1 MEKLKILG
9 HRGASGYAPENTME
23 AFRLAIQQHADG
35 FEIDIHITK
44 DGEIVVIHDDTID
57 RTSNGTGNVTDLT
70 LAELKQFNYNAGFE
84 QEYATAEI
92 PTLSQVLELVK
103 THNLYLNIEI
113 KDIMTNVGKYDG
125 LNVAAAKLVQEYE
138 LVDQVIFSSFNH
150 SSMVELKQAC
160 PEISTGL
167 LHFSKLY
174 QGEEYA
180 KSANADAL
188 HPLFSIVDKST
199 VEQAHQQGIQINA
212 WTVNQAAVMEEMID
226 AGVDAIITD
235 FPDVAYRLRESK
247 QA

>member
-1 MEKLKILG
+1 MKNPKILG

-57 RTSNGTGNVTDLT
+57 RTSNGTGVVTELT
-70 LAELKQFNYNAGFE
+70 LAELKQFNYNVGFE
-84 QEYATAEI
+84 EQFPTAEI

-103 THNLYLNIEI
+103 AHDLYLNIEI
-113 KDIMTNVGKYDG
+113 KDIMTNTGKYDG
-125 LNVAAAKLVQEYE
+125 LNIAAANLVKEFG

-150 SSMVELKQAC
+150 HSMAELKQAC
-160 PEISTGL
+160 PEIKTAL

-174 QGEEYA
+174 KGEEYA
-180 KSANADAL
+180 RSAYADAL

-199 VEQAHQQGIQINA
+199 VEQAHQAGVQMNA
-212 WTVNQAAVMEEMID
+212 WTVNQPADIEAMIV

-235 FPDVAYRLRESK
+235 YPDTAYRLRESK

>member
-1 MEKLKILG
+1 MEKAKILG

-23 AFRLAIQQHADG
+23 AFRLAIQQQADG

-57 RTSNGTGNVTDLT
+57 RTSNGSGNVPDFT

-84 QEYATAEI
+84 HMFPVAEI
-92 PTLSQVLELVK
+92 PTLKQVLELVK

-113 KDIMTNVGKYDG
+113 KDIMTNTGKYDG
-125 LNVAAAKLVQEYE
+125 LNLAAARLVEEYE

-150 SSMVELKQAC
+150 NSMAELKESY
-160 PEISTGL
+160 PEIKTAL

-174 QGEEYA
+174 KGEAYA
-180 KSANADAL
+180 KSAKADAL
-188 HPLFSIVDKST
+188 HPLFSVVDKSI
-199 VEQAHQQGIQINA
+199 VEQAHQAGIQVNA
-212 WTVNQAAVMEEMID
+212 WTVNQEADIERMIE

-235 FPDVAYRLRESK
+235 YPDVGYRIRESR
-247 QA
+247 QS